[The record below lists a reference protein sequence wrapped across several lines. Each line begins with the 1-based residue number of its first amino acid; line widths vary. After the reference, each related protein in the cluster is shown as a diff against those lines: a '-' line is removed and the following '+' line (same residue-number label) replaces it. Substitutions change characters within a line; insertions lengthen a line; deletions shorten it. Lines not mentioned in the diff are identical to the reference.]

1 MTAMDFEQL
10 PLRDIHLP
18 DALSWWP
25 PAPGW
30 SVVVLLPLVALAALL
45 FLRHA
50 MRHRSA
56 ALRELHRILRAI
68 EHGEQPLA
76 CVQQVSAVLRRF
88 AMTAARDPAAVAGL
102 TGRRWLEYLQ
112 AHGRAAGLAADHG
125 HALANAPYMPPEDVD
140 AEQARALVHAG
151 MDWVRSHRPGR

>member
-30 SVVVLLPLVALAALL
+30 LVAVLLPMAALVALLL
-45 FLRHA
+45 LRHA
-50 MRHRSA
+50 MRHRTA

-76 CVQQVSAVLRRF
+76 CVQRVSEVLRRF
-88 AMTAARDPAAVAGL
+88 AMTTARDPSSVAGL
-102 TGRRWLEYLQ
+102 TGRRWLAYLQ
-112 AHGRAAGLAADHG
+112 AHGNAAGLADDHS
-125 HALANAPYMPPEDVD
+125 HALANAPYMPSRDVD
-140 AEQARALVHAG
+140 AGKARALVQAG
-151 MDWVRSHRPGR
+151 MDWVRTFRPER